1 MVNALMPIYYF
12 QTAGL
17 LRREAHFLTMVD
29 ALLETWARDF
39 RSELNLGTYPV
50 GVKLFENASDA
61 LAVPGAKV
69 MRSTATCQ
77 MAALARHYRADGIT
91 VTTAQGMKCLW
102 GLACLGLIRTPER
115 LARGDLN
122 LPFTKNEEAARSL
135 QDSIFMFGNEE
146 RRYNA
151 MLMAPLD
158 LMPVQPDAIVAYM
171 TPGQSLKVL
180 LGYEYKEGRVLKGTT
195 LTGQSTVCSA
205 IARVMNGEEMVLDIP
220 CVGDRTWG
228 LVPDQELVV
237 VISPK
242 IFSEVLEGM
251 KATDK
256 FAAHPFR
263 PSINWPVIFP
273 PEMEPRP
280 KELD

>member
-1 MVNALMPIYYF
+1 MPIYYF

-17 LRREAHFLTMVD
+17 LRQEAHFPDMAD

-39 RSELNLGTYPV
+39 RSELNLGTYPI
-50 GVKLFENASDA
+50 GVKLFEKASEA
-61 LAVPGAKV
+61 LAIPGVKV
-69 MRSTATCQ
+69 LRSTATCH
-77 MAALARHYRADGIT
+77 MAALARHYRDDGVT

-102 GLACLGLIRTPER
+102 GLACLGLIKTPER

-122 LPFTKNEEAARSL
+122 LAFTKNGEAAHNL
-135 QDSIFMFGNEE
+135 QDNIFMLGNDGQ
-146 RRYNA
+146 RYNA
-151 MLMAPLD
+151 ILMAPLD

-180 LGYEYKEGRVLKGTT
+180 LGYEYREGRVLKGTT
-195 LTGQSTVCSA
+195 LTGQSTICSA
-205 IARVMNGEEMVLDIP
+205 IARVMNGEDLVLDIP

-237 VISPK
+237 AISPK
-242 IFSEVLEGM
+242 IFGEVLEGM

-263 PSINWPVIFP
+263 PFLNWSVIFP
-273 PEMEPRP
+273 PDMEPRL

>member
-1 MVNALMPIYYF
+1 MA
-12 QTAGL
+12 
-17 LRREAHFLTMVD
+17 D
-29 ALLETWARDF
+29 ALLETWTREF
-39 RSELNLGTYPV
+39 RSELNLGTYPI
-50 GVKLFENASDA
+50 GVKLFERASEA

-69 MRSTATCQ
+69 MRSTATCH
-77 MAALARHYRADGIT
+77 MAALAHHYREDGIT
-91 VTTAQGMKCLW
+91 VTAAQGMKCLW
-102 GLACLGLIRTPER
+102 GLACLGLIQTPER

-122 LPFTKNEEAARSL
+122 LAFTRDENAARKL
-135 QDSIFMFGNEE
+135 QDNIFMLGNEG
-146 RRYNA
+146 RRFNG

-158 LMPVQPDAIVAYM
+158 LMPVRPDVIVAYM

-180 LGYEYKEGRVLKGTT
+180 LGYEYREGKVLKGTT
-195 LTGQSTVCSA
+195 LTGQSTLCSA
-205 IARVMNGEEMVLDIP
+205 IARVMNGEDLVLDIP

-237 VISPK
+237 AISPN
-242 IFSEVLEGM
+242 IFGEVLEGM

-263 PSINWPVIFP
+263 PFLNWSVIFP

>member
-1 MVNALMPIYYF
+1 LANALVSIYYF

-17 LRREAHFLTMVD
+17 LRRESHFQTMRD

-39 RSELNLGTYPV
+39 RSELNLGTYPI

-61 LAVPGAKV
+61 LAVPGAKL
-69 MRSTATCQ
+69 MRSTATCH
-77 MAALARHYRADGIT
+77 MAALARHYRTDGIT

-102 GLACLGLIRTPER
+102 GLACIGLIRTPER

-122 LPFTKNEEAARSL
+122 LPFTRNQEAARSL
-135 QDSIFMFGNEE
+135 QDSIFMLGNGE

-158 LMPVQPDAIVAYM
+158 LMPVQPDVIVAYM

-180 LGYEYKEGRVLKGTT
+180 LGYEYKEGRVLKSTT
-195 LTGQSTVCSA
+195 LTGQSSVCSA
-205 IARVMNGEEMVLDIP
+205 IARVINGEEMVLDIP
-220 CVGDRTWG
+220 CVGDRRWG

-237 VISPK
+237 AFSPK
-242 IFSEVLEGM
+242 IFGEVLEGM
-251 KATDK
+251 KMTDK

-263 PSINWPVIFP
+263 PNLNWPVIFP

>member
-1 MVNALMPIYYF
+1 MA
-12 QTAGL
+12 
-17 LRREAHFLTMVD
+17 D

-50 GVKLFENASDA
+50 GVKLFDKASEA
-61 LAVPGAKV
+61 MAVKGTKF
-69 MRSTATCQ
+69 MRSTATCH
-77 MAALARHYRADGIT
+77 MAALARHYREDGIT

-102 GLACLGLIRTPER
+102 GLACLGLIETPER

-122 LPFTKNEEAARSL
+122 LPFTKDQDAARKL
-135 QDSIFMFGNEE
+135 QDNIFMLGNDG
-146 RRYNA
+146 RRFNGV
-151 MLMAPLD
+151 LMAPLD
-158 LMPVQPDAIVAYM
+158 LMPVRPDAIIAYL

-180 LGYEYKEGRVLKGTT
+180 LGYEFKEGRVLKGTT
-195 LTGQSTVCSA
+195 LTGQSTLCSA
-205 IARVMNGEEMVLDIP
+205 IARIVNGEDLVLDIP

-237 VISPK
+237 AISPN
-242 IFSEVLEGM
+242 IFGEVLEGM
-251 KATDK
+251 KATDR

-263 PSINWPVIFP
+263 PFLNWSVIFTP
-273 PEMEPRP
+273 DMEPRP

>member
-1 MVNALMPIYYF
+1 MADPLWE
-12 QTAGL
+12 
-17 LRREAHFLTMVD
+17 R
-29 ALLETWARDF
+29 WAKDF

-50 GVKLFENASDA
+50 GVKLFEKASEA
-61 LAVPGAKV
+61 LAVRGTKV
-69 MRSTATCQ
+69 MRSTATCH
-77 MAALARHYRADGIT
+77 MAALARHYREDGIT

-102 GLACLGLIRTPER
+102 GLACLGLIATPER

-122 LPFTKNEEAARSL
+122 LPFTRNEEAARTL
-135 QDSIFMFGNEE
+135 QENIFMIGNKG

-158 LMPVQPDAIVAYM
+158 LMPVEPDAIVAYV

-180 LGYEYKEGRVLKGTT
+180 LGYEYKEGRVLRGTT

-205 IARVMNGEEMVLDIP
+205 IARVMNGEDMVLDIP

-237 VISPK
+237 AISPK
-242 IFSEVLEGM
+242 VFGEVLDGM
-251 KATDK
+251 KATDR

-263 PSINWPVIFP
+263 PFLNWPVIFP
-273 PEMEPRP
+273 PDMEPRP